1 MAQLVPLIDLTGRVQ
16 RVLGVGIGF
25 SYLWAGHKSILC
37 AHEPLNFEFWIPAHT
52 CICGENHTVSHIVR
66 ELAWKRGTCF
76 RTKLIIDIISI
87 HMLNMYWCPTVCGKH
102 RHLTFA
108 LQRPNL
114 LFAQPQS
121 SQQRFTQRC
130 LQRGM

>member
-66 ELAWKRGTCF
+66 ELAWNRGTF
-76 RTKLIIDIISI
+76 FARNQSLISCLFMCSICIGATQSVIS
-87 HMLNMYWCPTVCGKH
+87 C
-102 RHLTFA
+102 TFA
-108 LQRPNL
+108 LQRPNF

-130 LQRGM
+130 LQRRM